1 MDEYPQLLRAGPP
14 PQRQPPLKR
23 PEELAASSGPHKALC
38 TACALLPSSHSAS
51 IPAPRLGRS
60 GAWTMSQIP
69 QGRRCPLSSS
79 RALPPQPH
87 LNAHWSGL
95 VLAGTPSSLGGGKS
109 TARPQAEGSGAPTL
123 LSHLPGRGSSAG
135 VASGGGG
142 GRWESAPPPC
152 LSAAVFSLWDAS
164 CPFPWGRSPVPSEGG
179 GRIPPHS
186 ASRSSEGR
194 GGLLGEAACLVLL
207 EVMFSPPNP

>member
-142 GRWESAPPPC
+142 GWWESAPPPMPVGSS
-152 LSAAVFSLWDAS
+152 LQPMGRQLPFSLGS
-164 CPFPWGRSPVPSEGG
+164 VPS
-179 GRIPPHS
+179 PQ
-186 ASRSSEGR
+186 
-194 GGLLGEAACLVLL
+194 
-207 EVMFSPPNP
+207 